1 MKNEKKCSEKPEGQ
15 SSCLM
20 VALILSAV
28 IMELMLFS
36 RFFPYPATK
45 VLILLLLQPLVLN
58 LLLLIPRKN
67 WNLPSTPTAVPE
79 NPEDIQ
85 ENAKKFGK
93 LIQIRQKIHSLMQPV
108 VEKLLDFLTKHQILC
123 VSVLSGVFLLVTNL
137 RFWKQWI
144 PFFQHPVSVLIPIVF
159 AVSFFVLLVLEIW
172 CRHLKREFSDP
183 DCRCACILNNLHST
197 IRIVKFL
204 FLAAAVVVAM
214 PKMGMWSVYH
224 QFYYVLCGFYAAQTT
239 ILVLFYGIRAAKREL
254 ESHPDLRLLVF
265 GRKKGDLNL
274 LGYLEENTG
283 ITMRSLWSISL
294 VKQLFPYMILLGAL
308 ILWLSTGI
316 VQIAPNQSGALY
328 RLGKLSPHCLQPGI
342 HMTLPWPIDSVDV
355 YDTQSLK
362 EITIGYTTDQ
372 EKGDNLWTENHG
384 GDESKLLLGGGNELV
399 SINLRIEYKISD
411 LYSYLKCS
419 NSPASLLES
428 AAYEAVTA
436 KTISTNL
443 ETLLAVDRVAF
454 SKSFE
459 QELTERISHYH
470 TGLQVVD
477 VVIESIHPP
486 VEVADIYQQIISAG
500 IDAEKILLDAQA
512 KAATVLEEAKTNHD
526 TEINTATAKSYA
538 DIAKAKASVSEFMAS
553 LEADE
558 AYGSDYRYYKYLD
571 ALRKAYSNARLV
583 IVSEGVD
590 NSHLY
595 LGNLPS

>member
-1 MKNEKKCSEKPEGQ
+1 MRNEKKCTEKPEGQ

-20 VALILSAV
+20 IALILLAV

-36 RFFPYPATK
+36 RFFAYPATRI
-45 VLILLLLQPLVLN
+45 LILLLLQPLVVN
-58 LLLLIPRKN
+58 LLLLIPGKRRKVPTGHKEESEDSE
-67 WNLPSTPTAVPE
+67 PSDEPC
-79 NPEDIQ
+79 
-85 ENAKKFGK
+85 KKGQK
-93 LIQIRQKIHSLMQPV
+93 LRHLCRKLHRHMAPLVDKILDLLMR
-108 VEKLLDFLTKHQILC
+108 HQLLC
-123 VSVLSGVFLLVTNL
+123 VSILSGLFLLVTNL
-137 RFWKQWI
+137 RFWKQWR
-144 PFFQHPVSVLIPIVF
+144 PFFHHPVSIFIPVVF
-159 AVSFFVLLVLEIW
+159 AACFFLLLVLDIW
-172 CRHLKREFSDP
+172 CRHLKRELSDP
-183 DCRCACILNNLHST
+183 DSRCGCILSNLHST
-197 IRIVKFL
+197 IRTVKFL
-204 FLAAAVVVAM
+204 FLAWAVVIVM
-214 PKMGMWSVYH
+214 HKIGMWSVYR
-224 QFYYVLCGFYAAQTT
+224 QFYYVFCWIYAAQTAG
-239 ILVLFYGIRAAKREL
+239 LVLFYGIRALKREL
-254 ESHPDLRLLVF
+254 ISHPDLRPLVL

-294 VKQLFPYMILLGAL
+294 VKQLLPYMILLGAL

-316 VQIAPNQSGALY
+316 VQIAPNQNGALY

-362 EITIGYTTDQ
+362 EITVGYTTDQ
-372 EKGDNLWTENHG
+372 EKGDNLWTESHG

-443 ETLLAVDRVAF
+443 ENLLAVDRVAF

-459 QELTERISHYH
+459 QDLTERISQYN

-486 VEVADIYQQIISAG
+486 VEVAEIYQQIISAG
-500 IDAEKILLDAQA
+500 IDAEKILLDAEA
-512 KAATVLEEAKTNHD
+512 KAATVLEEAQTIHD
-526 TEINTATAKSYA
+526 TDINTATAKSHES
-538 DIAKAKASVSEFMAS
+538 IAKAKSSVAEFMAS
-553 LEADE
+553 LEADK
-558 AYGSDYRYYKYLD
+558 AYGGDYRYYKYLD
-571 ALRKAYSNARLV
+571 ALRQAYSNAKLV
-583 IVSEGVD
+583 IVSED
-590 NSHLY
+590 IDSSHLY